1 MLWVETC
8 LQHVMLVM
16 HVKKNKIISM
26 VIKKMKGR
34 VMEKKNNMVSPPPC
48 CRELKKEKKKSS
60 FLNILGRIEERKE
73 GEKGLRKIGY
83 GGG

>member
-1 MLWVETC
+1 MKEGWWR
-8 LQHVMLVM
+8 
-16 HVKKNKIISM
+16 KKK
-26 VIKKMKGR
+26 VHGLT
-34 VMEKKNNMVSPPPC
+34 PPLLPWIEE
-48 CRELKKEKKKSS
+48 RKQKKKSS